1 MSLAPYARAARQHW
15 RLVVASAA
23 LGGLLLGLV
32 ALRQPPL
39 YQADLRL
46 HAGLA
51 PAAGNEDRVLMESRV
66 RGYAQQATSPAVLQ
80 AVIAALRLPYPPGT
94 LAREIFASTP
104 LDTIVIDISV
114 RDTDPN
120 RAASIDNA
128 VAEALRELATAERT
142 PAHLT
147 FSVDHPA
154 LVPAHPLRQFP
165 LGYPIGGIIGGALI
179 GIGLGTLRTRL
190 VPRRMAPAPTLSEDI
205 ETSTG
210 IGYESDFAA

>member
-1 MSLAPYARAARQHW
+1 MSLAPYVRTARQHW

-46 HAGLA
+46 LAALA
-51 PAAGNEDRVLMESRV
+51 PTAPFEDRTLMESRV
-66 RGYAQQATSPAVLQ
+66 RAYAQQATSPAVLQ
-80 AVIAALRLPYPPGT
+80 AVIAELRLPYPPGT
-94 LAREIFASTP
+94 LAGEIFASTP
-104 LDTIVIDISV
+104 LNTIVIDISV

-128 VAEALRELATAERT
+128 VAKALAELAAAERSAA
-142 PAHLT
+142 PLA
-147 FSVDHPA
+147 FSAEHPA
-154 LVPAHPLRQFP
+154 LVPAHPMRQFP
-165 LGYPIGGIIGGALI
+165 LGYPIGGILGGALI
-179 GIGLGTLRTRL
+179 GIGLGTLR
-190 VPRRMAPAPTLSEDI
+190 PRRVPGKMADI
-205 ETSTG
+205 ETFTG